1 MGLQLGAINL
11 FKKVLSNGKVVKTQT
26 LNGKTFTNVYDEA
39 GNLLQTRAKKIERY
53 NVGDKKVITTTVF
66 KDDNVQKPGY
76 YSKIVKD
83 KVYTQEGTYL
93 GSRRKS
99 TFESHITYVPMSEQ
113 SILSGKNNLEK
124 VYIAMKKGYYIKT
137 VETGDIYKQSRY
149 KNGIREYSYVSG
161 KGSIDF
167 NEHGLP
173 KFNLETNGVENLF

>member
-1 MGLQLGAINL
+1 MGLRVGAINL
-11 FKKVLSNGKVVKTQT
+11 LSKFLSDGKFVMMQT

-39 GNLLQTRAKKIERY
+39 GNLIKIRAKKIERY
-53 NVGDKKVITTTVF
+53 NVGNKKVITTTIFEEDKKNPVLF
-66 KDDNVQKPGY
+66 
-76 YSKIVKD
+76 SKLVKD
-83 KVYTQEGTYL
+83 KVYTQEGVFL
-93 GSRRKS
+93 GCRTKS
-99 TFESHITYVPMSEQ
+99 TFNTNITDVPASEQ
-113 SILSGKNNLEK
+113 SIFSGKNSLEQAD
-124 VYIAMKKGYYIKT
+124 IAMKKGYYIKT